1 MLRCGL
7 RLTVLRWPNRIAKM
21 SDENK
26 YNDEDKNPK
35 KGGEFRVPPRTW
47 IVWIAIFG
55 GIILLMLFRDKMETT
70 GDILT
75 QYQFFQKV
83 ESNQIVRATINYS
96 PQSPLLTDIS
106 GKYYKEENGHRVEA
120 PFRTKARLTEAME
133 NKILALENFEVK
145 EPNTMLLSVVWS
157 VLPIKIGRAHV

>member
-7 RLTVLRWPNRIAKM
+7 RLTVLGWPNRIAKM

-55 GIILLMLFRDKMETT
+55 GIIMLMLFRDRMDTQGEQ
-70 GDILT
+70 LS
-75 QYQFFQKV
+75 QYQFFLKV
-83 ESNQIVRATINYS
+83 DSNQIVKATINYS
-96 PQSPLLTDIS
+96 PQSLLLTEII
-106 GKYYKEENGHRVEA
+106 GKYWKEQNGQRVEQ
-120 PFRTKARLTEAME
+120 PFRTKARLTNEME
-133 NKILALENFEVK
+133 NDL
-145 EPNTMLLSVVWS
+145 
-157 VLPIKIGRAHV
+157 